1 MTRTLRGRHDV
12 RPGWVGFGLIGLL
25 IVMAIVLYLMFGT
38 GGGGTSYMEQVGET
52 RQSSKQLAVDIN
64 TRDLLTLMATHQMNT
79 GDLPRTM
86 QELEAPSGA
95 FDDPWGTELTFEYE
109 DERATPPTVIITSAG
124 PDMSFGTDDD
134 IVKKERL
141 PF

>member
-1 MTRTLRGRHDV
+1 MTRTLRSRGDV
-12 RPGWVGFGLIGLL
+12 RPGWAAFGLIGLL

-38 GGGGTSYMEQVGET
+38 GGGSSYMEQVGKT
-52 RQSSKQLAVDIN
+52 RQSGKQLAVDIN
-64 TRDLLTLMATHQMNT
+64 TRDLLTLIATHQMNT

-86 QELEAPSGA
+86 EELEAPYGS
-95 FDDPWGTELTFEYE
+95 FNDPWGTQLTFDYE

-124 PDMSFGTDDD
+124 PDMAFGTEDD